1 MSCLDN
7 GFCVVVEQRN
17 VRVWLTR
24 PHLIWCDDEEAGDTD
39 DTDDDIEEDEQDEDM
54 ED

>member
-24 PHLIWCDDEEAGDTD
+24 PHLIWCDGEEAGDTD
-39 DTDDDIEEDEQDEDM
+39 DTDEDELDENM